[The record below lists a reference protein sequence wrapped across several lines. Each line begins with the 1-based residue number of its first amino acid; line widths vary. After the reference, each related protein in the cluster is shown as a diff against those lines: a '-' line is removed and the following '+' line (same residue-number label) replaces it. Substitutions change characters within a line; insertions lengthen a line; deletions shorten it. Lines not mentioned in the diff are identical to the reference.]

1 MPLNRLPSLKPV
13 FSGMKPADVAIIAA
27 SALAFLLS
35 ALAIYSGPAPASL
48 VVSSGGNEWIY
59 PLAEERTLEVPGP
72 IGITVIRINDGKANI
87 IASPCTN
94 QTCVAS
100 AAVAHKG
107 DWSACLPNGIFI
119 RAEGDYEDSDV
130 DAVVR

>member
-1 MPLNRLPSLKPV
+1 LPLNRFSVLKPI
-13 FSGMKPADVAIIAA
+13 FSGLKPADVAIIVA
-27 SALAFLLS
+27 SALAFVLS
-35 ALAIYSGPAPASL
+35 AMAIYGGPAPASL
-48 VVSSGGNEWIY
+48 VVSSGTDEWIY
-59 PLAEERTLEVPGP
+59 PLSEARTIEVQGP
-72 IGITVIRINDGKANI
+72 IGITVIQIKDGQANI

-119 RAEGDYEDSDV
+119 RAESDYEDSDV

>member
-1 MPLNRLPSLKPV
+1 MPLNRFSVLKPI
-13 FSGMKPADVAIIAA
+13 FSGLKPADVAIIVA
-27 SALAFLLS
+27 SALAFVLS
-35 ALAIYSGPAPASL
+35 AMAIYGGPAPASL
-48 VVSSGGNEWIY
+48 VVSSGTDEWIY
-59 PLAEERTLEVPGP
+59 PLSEARTIEVQGP
-72 IGITVIRINDGKANI
+72 IGITVIQIKDGQANI

-119 RAEGDYEDSDV
+119 RAESDYEDSDV

>member
-1 MPLNRLPSLKPV
+1 MKPI
-13 FSGMKPADVAIIAA
+13 FSGLKPADVAIIVA
-27 SALAFLLS
+27 SALAFVLS
-35 ALAIYSGPAPASL
+35 AMAIYGGPAPASL
-48 VVSSGGNEWIY
+48 VVSSGTDEWIY
-59 PLAEERTLEVPGP
+59 PLSEARTIEVQGP
-72 IGITVIRINDGKANI
+72 IGITVIQIKDGQANI

-119 RAEGDYEDSDV
+119 RAESDYKDSDV

>member
-1 MPLNRLPSLKPV
+1 V
-13 FSGMKPADVAIIAA
+13 
-27 SALAFLLS
+27 AFLLS
-35 ALAIYSGPAPASL
+35 ALAIYGGPAPASL
-48 VVSSGGNEWIY
+48 VVSAGTAEWIY
-59 PLAEERTLEVPGP
+59 PLAEARTIEIQGP
-72 IGITVIRINDGKANI
+72 IGITIIQIRDGQARI

-100 AAVAHKG
+100 ASVARKG
-107 DWSACLPNGIFI
+107 EWSACLPNGIFI

>member
-1 MPLNRLPSLKPV
+1 MPLNRPYSPKRI
-13 FSGMKPADVAIIAA
+13 FSGLKPADVAIIVA
-27 SALAFLLS
+27 SALAFFLS
-35 ALAIYSGPAPASL
+35 AMAIYSGPAPASL
-48 VVSSGGNEWIY
+48 VVSSGDNEWIY
-59 PLAEERTLEVPGP
+59 PLAAERTIEVQGP
-72 IGITVIRINDGKANI
+72 IGITLISIKDGQARI

-100 AAVAHKG
+100 AAVSHKG

>member
-1 MPLNRLPSLKPV
+1 LPLNRSSSLKY
-13 FSGMKPADVAIIAA
+13 FISGLKPADIAIITV
-27 SALAFLLS
+27 SALAFALS
-35 ALAIYSGPAPASL
+35 AVVIYGGPAPASL
-48 VVSSGGNEWIY
+48 VVSSGSNEWIY
-59 PLAEERTLEVPGP
+59 PLSEERTIEVQGP
-72 IGITVIRINDGKANI
+72 IGITSIRIKDGQARI
-87 IASPCTN
+87 MSSPCTN

-100 AAVAHKG
+100 AAVTHKG

>member
-1 MPLNRLPSLKPV
+1 LPLNRSPIQKHIL
-13 FSGMKPADVAIIAA
+13 SGLKPADAVIIVA
-27 SALAFLLS
+27 SALAFVLS
-35 ALAIYSGPAPASL
+35 ALAIYGGPAPASL
-48 VVSSGGNEWIY
+48 VVSSGSDEWLY
-59 PLAEERTLEVPGP
+59 PLSEERIIDVRGP
-72 IGITVIRINDGKANI
+72 IGITSIHIKDGQARIV
-87 IASPCTN
+87 ASPCTN

-130 DAVVR
+130 DAIVR

>member
-1 MPLNRLPSLKPV
+1 M
-13 FSGMKPADVAIIAA
+13 
-27 SALAFLLS
+27 
-35 ALAIYSGPAPASL
+35 AIYGGPAPASL
-48 VVSSGGNEWIY
+48 VVSSGNDEWIY
-59 PLAEERTLEVPGP
+59 PLSEERIIEVKGP
-72 IGITVIRINDGKANI
+72 IGSTMIQIKDRQARI

-107 DWSACLPNGIFI
+107 DWSACLPNSIFI
-119 RAEGDYEDSDV
+119 RAEGDYEDNDV